1 MENSGCR
8 WDKQE
13 DIQLTKLFK
22 TYSMDIHEMAQIHR
36 RSLESIRLR
45 LMKLGLIK
53 ENEQFSSVRRDS
65 CSGGESQEQN
75 FNCNLKLLKKMN
87 ELETFIEKL
96 NTKIHLLELSN
107 LEQEKRISFLELSS
121 LD

>member
-53 ENEQFSSVRRDS
+53 ENEQFSL
-65 CSGGESQEQN
+65 EEQK

-121 LD
+121 ID

>member
-22 TYSMDIHEMAQIHR
+22 TYSMDIHEIAQIHR

-53 ENEQFSSVRRDS
+53 ENEQD
-65 CSGGESQEQN
+65 
-75 FNCNLKLLKKMN
+75 NLKLLKKIN
-87 ELETFIEKL
+87 EQEKRI
-96 NTKIHLLELSN
+96 NLLELSI

-121 LD
+121 ID

>member
-1 MENSGCR
+1 MENSGCG

-53 ENEQFSSVRRDS
+53 ENEQD
-65 CSGGESQEQN
+65 
-75 FNCNLKLLKKMN
+75 NLKLLKKIN
-87 ELETFIEKL
+87 EQEKRI
-96 NTKIHLLELSN
+96 NLLELSI

-121 LD
+121 ID

>member
-22 TYSMDIHEMAQIHR
+22 TYSMDIHEIAQIHR

-45 LMKLGLIK
+45 LMKHGLIK
-53 ENEQFSSVRRDS
+53 ENEQFSL
-65 CSGGESQEQN
+65 EEQG
-75 FNCNLKLLKKMN
+75 NLKLLKKIN
-87 ELETFIEKL
+87 EQETFIEKL
-96 NTKIHLLELSN
+96 NTRINLLELSN

>member
-22 TYSMDIHEMAQIHR
+22 TYSMDIHEIAQIHR

-45 LMKLGLIK
+45 LIKFGLIQ
-53 ENEQFSSVRRDS
+53 ENNTSKQVSKSYFFDILNVSLSHKLIS
-65 CSGGESQEQN
+65 I
-75 FNCNLKLLKKMN
+75 NCPD
-87 ELETFIEKL
+87 T
-96 NTKIHLLELSN
+96 
-107 LEQEKRISFLELSS
+107 
-121 LD
+121 

>member
-22 TYSMDIHEMAQIHR
+22 TYSMDIHEIAQIHR

-45 LMKLGLIK
+45 LIKFGLIQ
-53 ENEQFSSVRRDS
+53 ENNTSKQVSLDEQ
-65 CSGGESQEQN
+65 E
-75 FNCNLKLLKKMN
+75 FNCNLKLLKKIN
-87 ELETFIEKL
+87 EQEKRI
-96 NTKIHLLELSN
+96 NLLELSN
-107 LEQEKRISFLELSS
+107 LEQNERIKLLELKILSS

>member
-22 TYSMDIHEMAQIHR
+22 NYSMDIHEMAQIHR

-53 ENEQFSSVRRDS
+53 ENEQFSL
-65 CSGGESQEQN
+65 EEN
-75 FNCNLKLLKKMN
+75 KYYLKLLKKMN
-87 ELETFIEKL
+87 EQETFIEKL
-96 NTKIHLLELSN
+96 NTRINLLELSN

>member
-22 TYSMDIHEMAQIHR
+22 TYSMDIHEIAQSHR

-45 LMKLGLIK
+45 LMKIRS
-53 ENEQFSSVRRDS
+53 E
-65 CSGGESQEQN
+65 
-75 FNCNLKLLKKMN
+75 
-87 ELETFIEKL
+87 I
-96 NTKIHLLELSN
+96 
-107 LEQEKRISFLELSS
+107 
-121 LD
+121 

>member
-22 TYSMDIHEMAQIHR
+22 TYSMDIHEIAQIHR

-45 LMKLGLIK
+45 LMKHGLIK
-53 ENEQFSSVRRDS
+53 ENEQ
-65 CSGGESQEQN
+65 G
-75 FNCNLKLLKKMN
+75 NLKLLKKIN
-87 ELETFIEKL
+87 EQETFIEKL
-96 NTKIHLLELSN
+96 NTRINLLELSN

>member
-22 TYSMDIHEMAQIHR
+22 TYSMDIHEIAQIHR

-45 LMKLGLIK
+45 LMKHGLIK
-53 ENEQFSSVRRDS
+53 ENEQD
-65 CSGGESQEQN
+65 
-75 FNCNLKLLKKMN
+75 NLKLLKKIN
-87 ELETFIEKL
+87 EQETFIEKL
-96 NTKIHLLELSN
+96 NTRINLLELSN